1 MAWVVLSEWAYI
13 LQAMPNATMSQLQDM
28 LHALVSEVMQE
39 LQTMGKRPVAWTDIT
54 KQIPITDSNVVL
66 QAWKFWE
73 PCDVYKARPHFSF
86 AEFFLRLIPWS
97 DCFCL

>member
-1 MAWVVLSEWAYI
+1 MAWAVLSERAYI
-13 LQAMPNATMSQLQDM
+13 LQAMPNATTSQLQDM

-73 PCDVYKARPHFSF
+73 PCDVYKARPHFSL
-86 AEFFLRLIPWS
+86 AEFFWG
-97 DCFCL
+97 